1 MKQISVLLADDHTV
15 VRQGLRALL
24 EAEGDIK
31 IVGEAA
37 NGRQA
42 VDLAK
47 KMLPDVVLMDLAM
60 PVLNGLEATRQ
71 VRKNIP
77 SAKVLVLTSYDDDE
91 YVQQIVKAGAS
102 GYLIKQTAANDLLE
116 ALRAVQQGNNF
127 YSPAIA
133 RRLRQ
138 RGRETTEHRPSESRA
153 NDLTPR
159 ETEVLQLI
167 AEGLPNKQIAA
178 QLEISV
184 KTVEKHRQQ
193 VMNKLNIHHIAGL
206 TRYSMSKGWVERQ
219 VAPTLEPAST
229 EPAAHPPG
237 SG

>member
-15 VRQGLRALL
+15 VRQGLCALL
-24 EAEGDIK
+24 EAQSDIK

-47 KMLPDVVLMDLAM
+47 KTLPDVVLMDLAM

-71 VRKNIP
+71 IRRNVP
-77 SAKVLVLTSYDDDE
+77 SAKVLVLTSYDDDQ
-91 YVQQIVKAGAS
+91 YVQQIVQAGAS
-102 GYLIKQTAANDLLE
+102 GYLIKQTAANDLLG
-116 ALRAVQQGNNF
+116 ALRSVQQGNNF

-138 RGRETTEHRPSESRA
+138 HNRDGAGHGPTPSRGNE
-153 NDLTPR
+153 LTPR

-178 QLEISV
+178 RLEISV

-206 TRYSMSKGWVERQ
+206 TRYSMSKGWIERQ
-219 VAPTLEPAST
+219 VAPALG
-229 EPAAHPPG
+229 PG
-237 SG
+237 SGESIPRPQAAS